1 MAFDS
6 TVGGA
11 ASNSYVSRT
20 EANLYFTDRL
30 NTDTWDAA
38 SNDLKD
44 NALVMATLRLDLEEY
59 VGSRASETQN
69 LSWPRYGVYV
79 DGVYQDSA
87 AIPRQVKEATYEM
100 ALALMKD
107 VTYFEDTG
115 LEGFKNV
122 KLGELDVTPRSRSSG
137 ILPASVERL
146 LTGLKTTSGYTTRL
160 LKS

>member
-11 ASNSYVSRT
+11 TSNSYVSRT

-30 NTDTWDAA
+30 NTEAWDAA
-38 SNDLKD
+38 SNDVKD
-44 NALVMATLRLDLEEY
+44 NALVMGTLRMDQEDY
-59 VGSRASETQN
+59 VGVRASATQN
-69 LSWPRYGVYV
+69 LKWPRFGVYV
-79 DGVYQDSA
+79 DGIYQDSA

-115 LEGFKNV
+115 LEPYSNI
-122 KLGELDVTPRSRSSG
+122 KLGAMDVTPRIRASG
-137 ILPASVERL
+137 VLPASVERL
-146 LTGLKTTSGYTTRL
+146 LRGLKTSSGYTARL